1 MLTHYFKPR
10 EVGHDFPYS
19 AISNTKPTYSERAE
33 LYKILKFSKFTKRC
47 MDCQTHLSDVY
58 VFLTKFWSFW
68 MPVSFTIG
76 PISTKGFVNLA
87 LIPLSGYIYIYI
99 YIYIY
104 MWALC
109 CSSHNWWTHTQNPS
123 AWNQAIKVI
132 KQTTWEHFIFVSN
145 KTLAPPIIWFLV
157 TSIVLYW
164 STKNI
169 TGRREKQNRKKGK
182 ANLTL

>member
-19 AISNTKPTYSERAE
+19 AIINTKPTYSERAE

-87 LIPLSGYIYIYI
+87 LIPLSGYIYIY
-99 YIYIY
+99 

-123 AWNQAIKVI
+123 VWNQAIKVI

-145 KTLAPPIIWFLV
+145 KTLAPPNHLVPSYLDSIILF
-157 TSIVLYW
+157 
-164 STKNI
+164 TKKHHRK
-169 TGRREKQNRKKGK
+169 TWKTKQKKR
-182 ANLTL
+182 

>member
-10 EVGHDFPYS
+10 EVGHEFPYS
-19 AISNTKPTYSERAE
+19 AIINTKPTYSERAE
-33 LYKILKFSKFTKRC
+33 LYKILMFSKFTKRC

-87 LIPLSGYIYIYI
+87 LIPLSG
-99 YIYIY
+99 
-104 MWALC
+104 
-109 CSSHNWWTHTQNPS
+109 WTHTQNPS

-157 TSIVLYW
+157 TSTVLLINKKHHRKTW
-164 STKNI
+164 KTK
-169 TGRREKQNRKKGK
+169 QKKR
-182 ANLTL
+182 